1 MTAIGPIVRTGMMAI
16 GYMMMC
22 TTWMSV
28 DTSRRNEK
36 EKERKERKARMM
48 KAKEESQEMDK
59 ANQTMFNLR
68 SHQLLLLNNKNKNNN
83 NNNDNNDNND
93 NNNHN
98 VVHHCRKFIREQDI
112 LSFTDFTAR
121 ADLCTGPTAHSSLF
135 CCLAIV

>member
-16 GYMMMC
+16 EYMMMC

-36 EKERKERKARMM
+36 EKERKARMM
-48 KAKEESQEMDK
+48 KAKEESQEMEK

-68 SHQLLLLNNKNKNNN
+68 SHQLLLLNNKNN

-93 NNNHN
+93 NNNNNNN
-98 VVHHCRKFIREQDI
+98 VAHHCRKFIREQDI
-112 LSFTDFTAR
+112 LSFTDFTAHS
-121 ADLCTGPTAHSSLF
+121 DLCTGPTAHSSLF